1 MTGNA
6 DRERWSVEYNWAGN
20 VAYQAREV
28 ARPRSIDA
36 LRTLV
41 VNRDQVRALGSRHS
55 FSQVADGPGTLVSLE
70 ELPDEIAVNGRQVV
84 VPAATR
90 YGVLAEFLASREL
103 ALPNMASLPHI
114 SVAGAVATATHGSG
128 DGNGCLSTSVAGVEM
143 VTASGGLRT
152 VWRGDPEFAGS
163 VVALGALGIVT
174 RLTLDVVPAFEVR
187 QQVYV
192 EVPWQDVV
200 AELDTVFASAYSVS
214 VFTDW
219 AGPAQVWVKS
229 LEEVSLPFK
238 PADGPVHMLAG
249 ESVAAV
255 TEQGGVP
262 GPWLDRLPHFR
273 LGHKPSAGAE
283 LQSEYLLPRE
293 SAADA
298 LGRLREMAPSITPL
312 LQISELRTVAADN
325 LWLSPAYGRD
335 VLGVHFTW
343 KLDVPGVTA
352 VLPAI
357 EAALL
362 PLGARPHWGKVFH
375 TTEVAS
381 IYPQWTDFAELRS
394 HHDPKGK
401 FTNLLLDRLSQRG
414 STGDSV
420 GPRFR

>member
-1 MTGNA
+1 M
-6 DRERWSVEYNWAGN
+6 EHNWAGN
-20 VAYQAREV
+20 VAYQAREI
-28 ARPRSIDA
+28 ARPRTVEA
-36 LRTLV
+36 LRSLV
-41 VNRDQVRALGSRHS
+41 AGRDRVRALGSRHS
-55 FSQVADGPGTLVSLE
+55 FSEVADGPGTLVSLE
-70 ELPDEIAVNGRQVV
+70 ELPDEITVSGQQVS

-90 YGVLAEFLASREL
+90 YGVLAEFLQERGL

-114 SVAGAVATATHGSG
+114 SVAGAVATGTHGSG
-128 DGNGCLSTSVAGVEM
+128 DANGCLSTSVVGLEL

-174 RLTLDVVPAFEVR
+174 RVMLTVRPTFEVR

-192 EVPWQDVV
+192 DVPWDDVV
-200 AELDTVFASAYSVS
+200 AELDPVFASGYSVS

-229 LEEVSLPFK
+229 LDDVTLPFK

-283 LQSEYLLPRE
+283 LQTEYLLPRE
-293 SAADA
+293 SAAEA
-298 LGRLREMAPSITPL
+298 LARLRAMASRITPL

-325 LWLSPAYGRD
+325 LWLSPASGRD

-352 VLPAI
+352 ALPAI

-375 TTEVAS
+375 TTEIAPL
-381 IYPQWTDFAELRS
+381 YPQWTHFAELRS

-401 FTNLLLDRLSQRG
+401 FANPFLDRLG
-414 STGDSV
+414 
-420 GPRFR
+420 

>member
-1 MTGNA
+1 M
-6 DRERWSVEYNWAGN
+6 EHNWAGN
-20 VAYQAREV
+20 VGYQAREV
-28 ARPRSIDA
+28 ARPRTIEA
-36 LRTLV
+36 LRSLV
-41 VNRDQVRALGSRHS
+41 ADRARVRALGSRHS
-55 FSQVADGPGTLVSLE
+55 FSEVADGPGTLVSLE
-70 ELPDEIAVNGRQVV
+70 ELPDEITVTGEQVV

-90 YGVLAEFLASREL
+90 YGVLAEFLQSRGL

-114 SVAGAVATATHGSG
+114 SVAGAIATGTHGSG
-128 DGNGCLSTSVAGVEM
+128 DALGCLSTAVAGLEL
-143 VTASGGLRT
+143 VTASGGLRR

-174 RLTLDVVPAFEVR
+174 RLTLDVRPSFEVR

-192 EVPWQDVV
+192 DVPWPDLVGD
-200 AELDTVFASAYSVS
+200 LSSVFAGGYSVS

-229 LEEVSLPFK
+229 LDAATLPFK
-238 PADGPVHMLAG
+238 PAEEPVHMLAG

-293 SAADA
+293 SAVEA
-298 LGRLREMAPSITPL
+298 LTRLRAMSPRITPL

-325 LWLSPAYGRD
+325 LWLSPACGRD

-352 VLPAI
+352 VLPSVE
-357 EAALL
+357 EALI

-375 TTEVAS
+375 TAAVAPL
-381 IYPQWTDFAELRS
+381 YPQWTDFTELRS

-401 FTNLLLDRLSQRG
+401 FTNPFLDRLGR
-414 STGDSV
+414 
-420 GPRFR
+420 

>member
-1 MTGNA
+1 M
-6 DRERWSVEYNWAGN
+6 EHNWAGN

-28 ARPRSIDA
+28 ARPRTVDA
-36 LRTLV
+36 LRSLV
-41 VNRDQVRALGSRHS
+41 AERDRVRALGSRHS
-55 FSQVADGPGTLVSLE
+55 FSEIADGPGTLVSLE
-70 ELPDEIAVNGRQVV
+70 ELPTDIELGDGQVV

-90 YGVLAEFLASREL
+90 YGVLAEFLQERGL

-114 SVAGAVATATHGSG
+114 SVAGAVATGTHGSG
-128 DGNGCLSTSVAGVEM
+128 DALGCLSTAVAGLEL
-143 VTASGGLRT
+143 VTAAGGLRT
-152 VWRGDPEFAGS
+152 VWRGDPEFNGS
-163 VVALGALGIVT
+163 VVALGALGVVT
-174 RLTLDVVPAFEVR
+174 RVTLNTRPTFDVR

-192 EVPWQDVV
+192 DVPWTDVL
-200 AELDTVFASAYSVS
+200 AELDTVFAAGYSVS

-219 AGPAQVWVKS
+219 VSPAQVWVKS
-229 LEEVSLPFK
+229 LDDVTLPFK
-238 PADGPVHMLAG
+238 PADGPVHMLPG

-293 SAADA
+293 SAVEA
-298 LGRLREMAPSITPL
+298 LTRVRALSDRVTPL

-325 LWLSPAYGRD
+325 LWLSPAGGRD

-352 VLPAI
+352 VLPAL

-375 TTEVAS
+375 TSDVAPL
-381 IYPQWTDFAELRS
+381 YPLWTDFAELRS

-401 FTNLLLDRLSQRG
+401 FGNPLLDRLS
-414 STGDSV
+414 T
-420 GPRFR
+420 PR

>member
-1 MTGNA
+1 M
-6 DRERWSVEYNWAGN
+6 EHNWAGN
-20 VAYQAREV
+20 IAYQAREV
-28 ARPRSIDA
+28 ARPRTIDA
-36 LRTLV
+36 LRSLV
-41 VNRDQVRALGSRHS
+41 AGRDRVRALGSRHS
-55 FSQVADGPGTLVSLE
+55 FNEVADGPGTLVSLE
-70 ELPDEIAVNGRQVV
+70 ELPGEITIGGDQVV
-84 VPAATR
+84 VPAAIR
-90 YGVLAEFLASREL
+90 YGVLAEFLQERGL

-114 SVAGAVATATHGSG
+114 SVAGAIATATHGSG
-128 DGNGCLSTSVAGVEM
+128 DANGCLSTAAVGLEL

-174 RLTLDVVPAFEVR
+174 RVMLQVRPSFEVR

-192 EVPWQDVV
+192 DVPWDDLV
-200 AELDTVFASAYSVS
+200 AELDPVFASAYSVS

-219 AGPAQVWVKS
+219 AGAAQVWVKS
-229 LEEVSLPFK
+229 LDDVALPFK

-293 SAADA
+293 SAVAA
-298 LGRLREMAPSITPL
+298 LDRLRTMSARITPL

-325 LWLSPAYGRD
+325 LWLSPAGGRD

-352 VLPAI
+352 VLPEI

-375 TTEVAS
+375 TTEITS
-381 IYPQWTDFAELRS
+381 LYPQWTHFAELRS
-394 HHDPKGK
+394 HHDPRGK
-401 FTNLLLDRLSQRG
+401 FTNPFLDRLG
-414 STGDSV
+414 
-420 GPRFR
+420 

>member
-1 MTGNA
+1 M
-6 DRERWSVEYNWAGN
+6 EHNWAGN
-20 VAYQAREV
+20 VAYSAREV
-28 ARPRSIDA
+28 ARPRSIARLQA
-36 LRTLV
+36 LV
-41 VNRDQVRALGSRHS
+41 ADRDRVRALGSRHS
-55 FSQVADGPGTLVSLE
+55 FSEVADGPGTLVSLE
-70 ELPDEIAVNGRQVV
+70 ELEDEITISGQQVT

-90 YGVLAEFLASREL
+90 YGVLAEFLQSHGL

-128 DGNGCLSTSVAGVEM
+128 DELGCLSTSVAGLEL

-163 VVALGALGIVT
+163 VVALGGLGVVT
-174 RLTLDVVPAFEVR
+174 RLTLNVRPAFEVR

-192 EVPWQDVV
+192 DVPWPAVV
-200 AELDTVFASAYSVS
+200 DELDSVFASGYSVS

-229 LEEVSLPFK
+229 LDEVTLPFK
-238 PADGPVHMLAG
+238 PAEGPVHMLAG

-293 SAADA
+293 SAVTA
-298 LGRLREMAPSITPL
+298 LARLRSMAARITPL

-325 LWLSPAYGRD
+325 LWLSPAGGRD

-352 VLPAI
+352 VLP
-357 EAALL
+357 EVEEALL

-375 TTEVAS
+375 TRDVAPL
-381 IYPQWTDFAELRS
+381 YPQWTDFAELRS

-401 FTNLLLDRLSQRG
+401 FTNPLLDRLSSR
-414 STGDSV
+414 
-420 GPRFR
+420 P

>member
-1 MTGNA
+1 M
-6 DRERWSVEYNWAGN
+6 ERNWAGN

-28 ARPRSIDA
+28 TRPRSVDA
-36 LRTLV
+36 LRALV
-41 VNRDQVRALGSRHS
+41 AERARVRALGSRHS
-55 FSQVADGPGTLVSLE
+55 FSEVADGPGTLVSLE
-70 ELPDEIAVNGRQVV
+70 ELPDEITVDGSQVV

-90 YGVLAEFLASREL
+90 YGVLAEFLAAHDL

-114 SVAGAVATATHGSG
+114 SVAGAVATGTHGSG
-128 DGNGCLSTSVAGVEM
+128 DANGCLSTSVAGLEL

-152 VWRGDPEFAGS
+152 VWRGDPEFNGS

-174 RLTLDVVPAFEVR
+174 RVTLNVRSAFEVR

-192 EVPWQDVV
+192 DVPWSDVV
-200 AELDTVFASAYSVS
+200 GDLDAVFASGYSVS

-219 AGPAQVWVKS
+219 AAPAQVWVKS
-229 LEEVSLPFK
+229 LDAVTLPFK
-238 PADGPVHMLAG
+238 PAEGPVHMLAG

-262 GPWLDRLPHFR
+262 GRWLDRLPHFR

-293 SAADA
+293 SAVTA
-298 LGRLREMAPSITPL
+298 LERVRSMSDRITPL
-312 LQISELRTVAADN
+312 LQISELRTVAEDD
-325 LWLSPAYGRD
+325 LWLSGAGGRD

-352 VLPAI
+352 VLPAV
-357 EAALL
+357 EEALL

-375 TTEVAS
+375 THDVAPL
-381 IYPQWTDFAELRS
+381 YPRWTDFAELRA
-394 HHDPKGK
+394 HHDPNGK
-401 FTNLLLDRLSQRG
+401 FTNPFLDRLGTSR
-414 STGDSV
+414 
-420 GPRFR
+420 

>member
-1 MTGNA
+1 M
-6 DRERWSVEYNWAGN
+6 EHNWAGN

-28 ARPRSIDA
+28 ARPRTVEA
-36 LRTLV
+36 LRALV
-41 VNRDQVRALGSRHS
+41 AERDRVRALGSRHS
-55 FSQVADGPGTLVSLE
+55 FSEVADGPGTLVSLE
-70 ELPDEIAVNGRQVV
+70 ELPADITVSDQQVS

-90 YGVLAEFLASREL
+90 YGVLAEFLQERGL

-128 DGNGCLSTSVAGVEM
+128 DANGCLSTSVAGLEL
-143 VTASGGLRT
+143 VTASGELRT
-152 VWRGDPEFAGS
+152 VWRDDPEFAGS

-174 RLTLDVVPAFEVR
+174 RVTLDVRPTFEVR

-192 EVPWQDVV
+192 DVPWPALV
-200 AELDTVFASAYSVS
+200 AELDAVFASGYSVS

-229 LEEVSLPFK
+229 LDAVTLPYK
-238 PADGPVHMLAG
+238 PAEGPIHMLAG

-283 LQSEYLLPRE
+283 LQTEYLLPR
-293 SAADA
+293 SAAVTA
-298 LGRLREMAPSITPL
+298 LDRLRAMAPRITPL
-312 LQISELRTVAADN
+312 LQISELRTVAADD
-325 LWLSPAYGRD
+325 LWLSPACGRD

-352 VLPAI
+352 VLPSV
-357 EAALL
+357 EEALL

-375 TTEVAS
+375 TRKIA
-381 IYPQWTDFAELRS
+381 YPGWADFVELRA
-394 HHDPKGK
+394 HHDPQGK
-401 FTNLLLDRLSQRG
+401 FTNPFLDQLTQ
-414 STGDSV
+414 
-420 GPRFR
+420 P

>member
-1 MTGNA
+1 
-6 DRERWSVEYNWAGN
+6 VEYNWAGN

-41 VNRDQVRALGSRHS
+41 ANRDQVRALGSRHS

-70 ELPDEIAVNGRQVV
+70 ELPEEIAVNGQQVV

-90 YGVLAEFLASREL
+90 YGVLAEYLQSHEL

-143 VTASGGLRT
+143 VTAAGGLRT

-174 RLTLDVVPAFEVR
+174 RVTLDVLPTFEVR

-200 AELDTVFASAYSVS
+200 AELDTLFASGYSVS

-229 LEEVSLPFK
+229 LDEVTLPFK
-238 PADGPVHMLAG
+238 PADGPIHMLAG

-293 SAADA
+293 SAVDA
-298 LGRLREMAPSITPL
+298 LTRLREMAPSITPL

-325 LWLSPAYGRD
+325 LWLSPGCGRD

-375 TTEVAS
+375 TTEIAPL
-381 IYPQWTDFAELRS
+381 YPQWTDFAELRS

-401 FTNLLLDRLSQRG
+401 FSNPLLDRLSQ
-414 STGDSV
+414 
-420 GPRFR
+420 

>member
-1 MTGNA
+1 
-6 DRERWSVEYNWAGN
+6 VEHNWAGN

-28 ARPRSIDA
+28 ARPRTVDA
-36 LRTLV
+36 LRALV
-41 VNRDQVRALGSRHS
+41 AERSLVRALGSRHS
-55 FSQVADGPGTLVSLE
+55 FSEVADGRGTLVSLE
-70 ELPDEIAVNGRQVV
+70 EMPDEITVDGDQVE

-90 YGVLAEFLASREL
+90 YGVLAEFLQSKGL

-114 SVAGAVATATHGSG
+114 SVAGAIATGTHGSG
-128 DGNGCLSTSVAGVEM
+128 DALGGLSTAVVGLEL
-143 VTASGGLRT
+143 VTATGGLRR

-174 RLTLDVVPAFEVR
+174 RVTLAVRPSFEVR

-192 EVPWQDVV
+192 DVPWTDLV
-200 AELDTVFASAYSVS
+200 ADLPSVFAGGYSVS

-219 AGPAQVWVKS
+219 VGPAQVWVKS
-229 LEEVSLPFK
+229 LAAPTLPFR
-238 PADGPVHMLAG
+238 PADGPVHMLPG

-293 SAADA
+293 SAVEA
-298 LGRLREMAPSITPL
+298 LTRLRAMAQRITPL
-312 LQISELRTVAADN
+312 LQISELRTVAADD
-325 LWLSPAYGRD
+325 LWLSPACGRD

-343 KLDVPGVTA
+343 KLDVQGVTA
-352 VLPAI
+352 LLPSI
-357 EAALL
+357 EEALL

-375 TTEVAS
+375 TTEVAPL
-381 IYPQWTDFAELRS
+381 YAQWTDFTELRA

-401 FTNLLLDRLSQRG
+401 FTNPFLDRLAGVR
-414 STGDSV
+414 
-420 GPRFR
+420 P

>member
-1 MTGNA
+1 M
-6 DRERWSVEYNWAGN
+6 EQNWAGN

-28 ARPRSIDA
+28 ARPRTLSA
-36 LRTLV
+36 LQEV
-41 VNRDQVRALGSRHS
+41 VAERDHVRALGSRHS
-55 FSQVADGPGTLVSLE
+55 FSEVADGPGTLVSLE
-70 ELPDEIAVNGRQVV
+70 ELPAEITVSDQQVT

-90 YGVLAEFLASREL
+90 YGVLAEFLQERGL
-103 ALPNMASLPHI
+103 AVPNMASLPHI
-114 SVAGAVATATHGSG
+114 SVAGAIATATHGSG
-128 DGNGCLSTSVAGVEM
+128 DANGCLSTSVAGLEL
-143 VTASGGLRT
+143 VTATGGLRR

-174 RLTLDVVPAFEVR
+174 SVTLDVRPAFEVR

-192 EVPWQDVV
+192 EVPWPALV
-200 AELDTVFASAYSVS
+200 AELDSVFASGYSVS

-219 AGPAQVWVKS
+219 TGPAQVWVKS
-229 LEEVSLPFK
+229 LDEVSLPYK
-238 PADGPVHMLAG
+238 PAEGPVHMLAG

-283 LQSEYLLPRE
+283 LQSEYLLPRS
-293 SAADA
+293 SAVAA
-298 LGRLREMAPSITPL
+298 LDRLRAMAPSISPL

-325 LWLSPAYGRD
+325 LWLSPANGRD
-335 VLGVHFTW
+335 VMGVHFTW

-352 VLPAI
+352 VLPSV
-357 EAALL
+357 EEALL

-375 TTEVAS
+375 TREVAPL
-381 IYPQWTDFAELRS
+381 YPQWTDFVELRA

-401 FTNLLLDRLSQRG
+401 FGNPFLDQLTQVS
-414 STGDSV
+414 
-420 GPRFR
+420 

>member
-1 MTGNA
+1 
-6 DRERWSVEYNWAGN
+6 VEHNWAGN

-28 ARPRSIDA
+28 ARPRTIEA
-36 LRTLV
+36 LQALV
-41 VNRDQVRALGSRHS
+41 AERDRIRPLGSRHS
-55 FSQVADGPGTLVSLE
+55 FSEVADGCGTLVSLE
-70 ELPDEIAVNGRQVV
+70 ELPAELEVLGDQQVV
-84 VPAATR
+84 VPAGVR
-90 YGVLAEFLASREL
+90 YGILAEFLQERGF

-114 SVAGAVATATHGSG
+114 SVAGAVATGTHGSG
-128 DGNGCLSTSVAGVEM
+128 DGIGCLSTSVAGLEL
-143 VTASGGLRT
+143 VTAAGRLRT

-174 RLTLDVVPAFEVR
+174 KVMLEVRPTFDVR

-192 EVPWQDVV
+192 GVPWSSVV
-200 AELDTVFASAYSVS
+200 GELDTIFASGYSVS

-219 AGPAQVWVKS
+219 TGPAQVWVKS
-229 LEEVSLPFK
+229 LGPVELPYQ

-283 LQSEYLLPRE
+283 LQSEYLLPRT
-293 SAADA
+293 SATEA
-298 LGRLREMAPSITPL
+298 LGLLRDMAPRIAPL
-312 LQISELRTVAADN
+312 LQISELRTVAADD
-325 LWLSPAYGRD
+325 LWLSPASGRD
-335 VLGVHFTW
+335 VLGIHFTW

-352 VLPAI
+352 LLPDI

-362 PLGARPHWGKVFH
+362 PVGARPHWGKLFH
-375 TTEVAS
+375 TNEIS
-381 IYPQWTDFAELRS
+381 PLYPQWTDFAELRA

-401 FTNLLLDRLSQRG
+401 FTNPFLDRL
-414 STGDSV
+414 V
-420 GPRFR
+420 

>member
-1 MTGNA
+1 M
-6 DRERWSVEYNWAGN
+6 EQNWAGN

-28 ARPRSIDA
+28 ARPRTVEA
-36 LRTLV
+36 LRALV
-41 VNRDQVRALGSRHS
+41 AERSRVRALGSRHS

-70 ELPDEIAVNGRQVV
+70 ELPDEITVSGEQVS

-90 YGVLAEFLASREL
+90 YGVLAEFLQERGL
-103 ALPNMASLPHI
+103 ALANMASLPHI
-114 SVAGAVATATHGSG
+114 SVAGAIATGTHGSG
-128 DGNGCLSTSVAGVEM
+128 DTLGSLSTAVTGLEL
-143 VTASGGLRT
+143 VTASGGLRRL
-152 VWRGDPEFAGS
+152 WRGDPEFAGS
-163 VVALGALGIVT
+163 VVALGALGVVT
-174 RLTLDVVPAFEVR
+174 RVTLSVRPSYEVR

-192 EVPWQDVV
+192 DVPW
-200 AELDTVFASAYSVS
+200 AELVGDLWSVFASGYSVS

-229 LEEVSLPFK
+229 LDAVTLPFE

-293 SAADA
+293 SATEA
-298 LGRLREMAPSITPL
+298 LTRLRAMSPRITPL
-312 LQISELRTVAADN
+312 LQITELRTVAADS

-352 VLPAI
+352 LLPAV
-357 EAALL
+357 EEALL

-375 TTEVAS
+375 TTRVAPL
-381 IYPQWTDFAELRS
+381 YPRWTHFQELRA
-394 HHDPKGK
+394 HHDPDGK
-401 FTNLLLDRLSQRG
+401 FTNPLLDHL
-414 STGDSV
+414 TTA
-420 GPRFR
+420 P

>member
-1 MTGNA
+1 M
-6 DRERWSVEYNWAGN
+6 E
-20 VAYQAREV
+20 
-28 ARPRSIDA
+28 A
-36 LRTLV
+36 LRSLV
-41 VNRDQVRALGSRHS
+41 AGRDRVRAIGSRHS
-55 FSQVADGPGTLVSLE
+55 FNEVADGPGTLVSLE
-70 ELPDEIAVNGRQVV
+70 ELPADITVDGTQVT

-90 YGVLAEFLASREL
+90 YGVLAEFLQSQGL

-128 DGNGCLSTSVAGVEM
+128 DANGCLSTSVAGLEL
-143 VTASGGLRT
+143 VTASGGLRR

-174 RLTLDVVPAFEVR
+174 AVTLDVRPTFEVR

-192 EVPWQDVV
+192 DVPWESVV
-200 AELDTVFASAYSVS
+200 AELDMVFASGYSVS

-229 LEEVSLPFK
+229 LDEVTLPFK
-238 PADGPVHMLAG
+238 TAEAPVHMLAG
-249 ESVAAV
+249 ESVTAV

-293 SAADA
+293 SAVAA
-298 LGRLREMAPSITPL
+298 LARLRSMAARITPL
-312 LQISELRTVAADN
+312 LQITELRTIAADS
-325 LWLSPAYGRD
+325 LWLSPASGHD

-352 VLPAI
+352 LLPDI
-357 EAALL
+357 EAALV
-362 PLGARPHWGKVFH
+362 PFGARPHWGKLFH
-375 TTEVAS
+375 TTDVATL
-381 IYPQWTDFAELRS
+381 YPRWTDFAELRS

-401 FTNLLLDRLSQRG
+401 FANDFLDR
-414 STGDSV
+414 
-420 GPRFR
+420 F

>member
-1 MTGNA
+1 
-6 DRERWSVEYNWAGN
+6 VEHNWAGN

-28 ARPRSIDA
+28 ARPRTIEA
-36 LRTLV
+36 LRSLV
-41 VNRDQVRALGSRHS
+41 AERDRVRALGSRHS
-55 FSQVADGPGTLVSLE
+55 FSDVADGPGTLVSLE
-70 ELPDEIAVNGRQVV
+70 ELPGEIEINEKQVV

-90 YGVLAEFLASREL
+90 YGVLAEHLQSHGL

-114 SVAGAVATATHGSG
+114 SVAGAVATGTHGSG
-128 DGNGCLSTSVAGVEM
+128 DALGSLSTAVAGLEL

-174 RLTLDVVPAFEVR
+174 RVTLDVRPAFEVR

-192 EVPWQDVV
+192 DVPMPAAA
-200 AELDTVFASAYSVS
+200 AELDAIFASGYSVS
-214 VFTDW
+214 MFTDW
-219 AGPAQVWVKS
+219 VGPAQVWVKS
-229 LEEVSLPFK
+229 LDVVELPFT

-283 LQSEYLLPRE
+283 LQSEYLLPRS
-293 SAADA
+293 SAVEA
-298 LGRLREMAPSITPL
+298 LTRLRSMATRIAPL
-312 LQISELRTVAADN
+312 LQITELRTVAADN
-325 LWLSPAYGRD
+325 LWLSPASGRD

-343 KLDVPGVTA
+343 KLDVPGVTGL
-352 VLPAI
+352 LPDI

-362 PLGARPHWGKVFH
+362 PLGARPHWGKLFCVND
-375 TTEVAS
+375 VAS
-381 IYPQWTDFAELRS
+381 LYPQWTDFAELRE

-401 FTNLLLDRLSQRG
+401 FANALLDRLA
-414 STGDSV
+414 
-420 GPRFR
+420 

>member
-1 MTGNA
+1 M
-6 DRERWSVEYNWAGN
+6 EHNWAGN

-28 ARPRSIDA
+28 ARPRTMEA
-36 LRTLV
+36 LRSLV
-41 VNRDQVRALGSRHS
+41 AERERVRALGSRHS
-55 FSQVADGPGTLVSLE
+55 FSEIADATGTLVSLE
-70 ELPDEIAVNGRQVV
+70 ELAGDIEVGEGQVV

-90 YGVLAEFLASREL
+90 YGVLAEYLQERGL
-103 ALPNMASLPHI
+103 ALANMASLPHI
-114 SVAGAVATATHGSG
+114 SVAGAVATGTHGSG
-128 DGNGCLSTSVAGVEM
+128 DALGCLSTAVAGLEL
-143 VTASGGLRT
+143 VTASGGLRR
-152 VWRGDPEFAGS
+152 VWRGDPEFNGS

-174 RLTLDVVPAFEVR
+174 RVTLNVRPSFEVR

-192 EVPWQDVV
+192 DVPWTDVL
-200 AELDTVFASAYSVS
+200 LDLGAVFGAGYSVS

-219 AGPAQVWVKS
+219 VSPVQVWVKS
-229 LEEVSLPFK
+229 LDAATLPFK
-238 PADGPVHMLAG
+238 PADGPVHMLPG

-293 SAADA
+293 SAVEA
-298 LGRLREMAPSITPL
+298 LERVRAMSDRVTPL

-325 LWLSPAYGRD
+325 LWLSPAGGRD
-335 VLGVHFTW
+335 VLGIHFTW

-352 VLPAI
+352 VLPAL
-357 EAALL
+357 EEALL

-375 TTEVAS
+375 TGDVAPL
-381 IYPQWTDFAELRS
+381 YPQWTDFVELRS

-401 FTNLLLDRLSQRG
+401 FANPLLDRL
-414 STGDSV
+414 TH
-420 GPRFR
+420 